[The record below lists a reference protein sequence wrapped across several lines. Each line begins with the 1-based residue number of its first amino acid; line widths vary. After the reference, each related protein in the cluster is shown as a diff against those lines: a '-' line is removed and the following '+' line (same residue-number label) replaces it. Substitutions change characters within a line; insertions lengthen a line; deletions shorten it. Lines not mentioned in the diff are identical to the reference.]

1 MTCHHAGVAADI
13 TFFLAPDDQTAAAT
27 RLRGPGR
34 AFDSVACRSIEPD
47 SSIAEWDMYFEA
59 PSAELPPLE
68 QLYAWAWPKW
78 VTPPLNDGIEVFA
91 LPVRLTRALANASS
105 SELVEL
111 SARWTTR
118 LRRADGDD
126 MTDDDPLAVLQGV
139 ARLAAAAVNSGGGL
153 YCWSH

>member
-68 QLYAWAWPKW
+68 Q
-78 VTPPLNDGIEVFA
+78 
-91 LPVRLTRALANASS
+91 
-105 SELVEL
+105 
-111 SARWTTR
+111 
-118 LRRADGDD
+118 
-126 MTDDDPLAVLQGV
+126 
-139 ARLAAAAVNSGGGL
+139 
-153 YCWSH
+153 